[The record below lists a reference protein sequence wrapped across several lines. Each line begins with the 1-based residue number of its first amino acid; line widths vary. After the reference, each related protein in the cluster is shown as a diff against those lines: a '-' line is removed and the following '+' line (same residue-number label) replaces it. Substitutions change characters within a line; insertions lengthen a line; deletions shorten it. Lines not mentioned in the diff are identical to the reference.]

1 MSSEAKLAFS
11 FLNFSNLRALMWYW
25 QVDDE
30 LARMKANMLPPS
42 DNGKQLNPGSSSAAV
57 DDELEKMRRE
67 MNK

>member
-1 MSSEAKLAFS
+1 M
-11 FLNFSNLRALMWYW
+11 